1 MHHLV
6 GLIDPDG
13 IYLSKSHELGQGTEY
28 RLYRALSL
36 ALHVPTLFAVHTLDI
51 PLVFFASLVDLT
63 VADYMFAIAATVF
76 CLASIV
82 CWYYMFRA
90 VTRIHGPVYAVG
102 HVMISVVLTP
112 VVLTGIIL
120 IPLLVRGDAKRLS
133 SSLHDSSGNPT

>member
-1 MHHLV
+1 MERQQELTYFIARMFQARKWALV
-6 GLIDPDG
+6 
-13 IYLSKSHELGQGTEY
+13 
-28 RLYRALSL
+28 
-36 ALHVPTLFAVHTLDI
+36 DI

-102 HVMISVVLTP
+102 HVMISVILTP

-120 IPLLVRGDAKRLS
+120 IPLLVRGDAERLS
-133 SSLHDSSGNPT
+133 SSLHDSNGNPT